1 MTHRVYICD
10 AIAPEL
16 EQIDLTVTAG
26 NDQAHAL
33 YRRCGFVEYGRLER
47 AMRVDGEFLAKV
59 HMVLVLR

>member
-1 MTHRVYICD
+1 M
-10 AIAPEL
+10 PEL
-16 EQIDLTVTAG
+16 AQIDLTVTAG

-47 AMRVDGEFLAKV
+47 AIRVDGEYLAKV